1 MKKIKRNVFVI
12 TMLLPFLTV
21 WIAWIMTAFSFDAR
35 SVFQEGAFWGI
46 SIIYWFLW
54 LCLIG
59 MVIDDLKE
67 PAK

>member
-1 MKKIKRNVFVI
+1 MKKIKMSVFTV
-12 TMLLPFLTV
+12 TMLAPFLLV
-21 WIAWIMTAFSFDAR
+21 WTAWIMTAFSFDAR

-46 SIIYWFLW
+46 SIIYWFIW

>member
-1 MKKIKRNVFVI
+1 MKKIKMTVFTV
-12 TMLLPFLTV
+12 TMLAPFLLV
-21 WIAWIMTAFSFDAR
+21 WIGWVMTAFSFNVYD
-35 SVFQEGAFWGI
+35 VFHHNALWGI
-46 SIIYWFLW
+46 SLIYWFLW

>member
-1 MKKIKRNVFVI
+1 MKKIRIKVFVL
-12 TMLLPFLTV
+12 TMLAPFLAV
-21 WIAWIMTAFSFDAR
+21 WIAWIMTAFSFEVRD
-35 SVFQEGAFWGI
+35 VFQEGAFWGI
-46 SIIYWFLW
+46 SLVYYFIW

>member
-1 MKKIKRNVFVI
+1 MKKIKMSVFTV
-12 TMLLPFLTV
+12 TMLAPFLLV

-46 SIIYWFLW
+46 SIIYWFIW